1 MRQKSL
7 KKYLSLFCSGY
18 LLREKGLPL
27 SDVYILSDISPLV
40 KKQTNKQTNKQKNQL
55 IFLCE
60 ELSIGD
66 ISLVSDQISCPHQPQ
81 SPGTPSGFNL
91 YMPCACDTA
100 LGGIGQFLLLFLL
113 QSCRPLLLLGH
124 FLQLLYQGPCAYLFF
139 SFFFSGSMKNIFK
152 LFLGKTCTSWLP
164 A

>member
-66 ISLVSDQISCPHQPQ
+66 ISLVSD
-81 SPGTPSGFNL
+81 
-91 YMPCACDTA
+91 
-100 LGGIGQFLLLFLL
+100 
-113 QSCRPLLLLGH
+113 
-124 FLQLLYQGPCAYLFF
+124 
-139 SFFFSGSMKNIFK
+139 
-152 LFLGKTCTSWLP
+152 
-164 A
+164 